1 MNNSERFTDRVEVP
15 LVEIPAFEP
24 QLSQLRYDFRNLWES
39 TPGAFVPFGK
49 EYELEQQRA
58 TEAEVEKTILSLED
72 FDLNSE
78 EVSML
83 KLQRVKAAVRNLVVR
98 SLDPEHREVGDMMLC
113 EFSDA
118 GDEFVRQAREFD
130 PDLEVGDVFQAL
142 RNLWI
147 INSMQVA
154 FSLPV
159 RVNPSGFAYSLLYPY
174 TDNFLDASA
183 VSSGE
188 KSAFHRTFASRLAGY
203 RAPVRTTLGS
213 RVSDLVGMI
222 ESEYARA
229 AYPDV
234 YESLLAI
241 HRAQGK
247 SLRQHL
253 REEGW
258 AQPDILDIS
267 VEKGGSSVLADAY
280 LAKGWLTREE
290 AEFAFGYGV
299 FLQFIDDLQDVDED
313 FQNGHQTLFTLV
325 AAKGTLDGIANRL
338 YRFLNQVLASS
349 DLGSL
354 RCSTPLVELVSRS
367 CRCLILESIAR
378 NSKLFTDNYVA
389 AVERYS
395 PIRFDHIRKMHGKMK
410 SKEKRL
416 RKVFKS
422 KQVLSAAAACA
433 RPTKPTP
440 ECETR

>member
-1 MNNSERFTDRVEVP
+1 MNNSEPLADRVDVA
-15 LVEIPAFEP
+15 LAEIPAFEL
-24 QLSQLRYDFRNLWES
+24 QLSQLRSDFRNLWQSAPE
-39 TPGAFVPFGK
+39 AFVPFGR
-49 EYELEQQRA
+49 EYELEHQRA
-58 TEAEVEKTILSLED
+58 TEAEVEKAILSVED
-72 FDLNSE
+72 FDLYPE
-78 EVSML
+78 RDSML
-83 KLQRVKAAVRNLVVR
+83 QLQRIKASVRNLVVR
-98 SLDPEHREVGDMMLC
+98 SLDPEHREVSDKMLR

-118 GDEFVRQAREFD
+118 GDVFVRQARELD
-130 PDLEVGDVFQAL
+130 PGLEVEDVFQAL

-159 RVNPSGFAYSLLYPY
+159 CVNPSGFAYSLLYPY

-183 VSSGE
+183 ISCAE
-188 KSAFHRTFASRLAGY
+188 KIAFHGTFARRLAGF
-203 RAPVRTTLGS
+203 RVPVTTRLES

-222 ESEYARA
+222 ESEYTRT

-241 HRAQGK
+241 HRAQEK
-247 SLRQHL
+247 SLSQHA
-253 REEGW
+253 REEGR

-267 VEKGGSSVLADAY
+267 IEKGGSSVLADAY

-299 FLQFIDDLQDVDED
+299 FLQLIDDLQDVDED
-313 FQNGHQTLFTLV
+313 LRNGHQTLFTLV
-325 AAKGTLDGIANRL
+325 AAKGALDGIANRL
-338 YRFLNQVLASS
+338 YRFLNQVLESS
-349 DLGSL
+349 DHDSL
-354 RCSTPLVELVSRS
+354 HYSTPLAELVSRS

-378 NSKLFTDNYVA
+378 NSKLFSEDYVA

-395 PIRFDHIRKMHGKMK
+395 PLRFDHIRKMHGEMK
-410 SKEKRL
+410 AKQKRL

-433 RPTKPTP
+433 
-440 ECETR
+440 

>member
-1 MNNSERFTDRVEVP
+1 MNNSEPLADRVDVA
-15 LVEIPAFEP
+15 LAEIPAFEL
-24 QLSQLRYDFRNLWES
+24 QLSQLRSDFRNLWQSAPE
-39 TPGAFVPFGK
+39 AFVPFGR
-49 EYELEQQRA
+49 EYELEHQRA
-58 TEAEVEKTILSLED
+58 TEAEVEKAILSVED
-72 FDLNSE
+72 FDLYPE
-78 EVSML
+78 RDSML
-83 KLQRVKAAVRNLVVR
+83 QLQRIKASVRNLVVR
-98 SLDPEHREVGDMMLC
+98 SLDPEHREVSDKMLR

-118 GDEFVRQAREFD
+118 GDVFVRQARELD
-130 PDLEVGDVFQAL
+130 PGLEVEDVFQAL

-159 RVNPSGFAYSLLYPY
+159 CVNPSGFAYSLLYPY

-183 VSSGE
+183 VSCAE
-188 KSAFHRTFASRLAGY
+188 KSAFHRTFARRLAGF
-203 RAPVRTTLGS
+203 RAPVTTALES

-234 YESLLAI
+234 YKSLLAI

-247 SLRQHL
+247 SLRQHT

-258 AQPDILDIS
+258 AQVDILDIS

-280 LAKGWLTREE
+280 LAKGWLTQGE

-313 FQNGHQTLFTLV
+313 LRNGHQTLFTLV
-325 AAKGTLDGIANRL
+325 AAKGALDGIANRL

-349 DLGSL
+349 DLDSL
-354 RCSTPLVELVSRS
+354 HRSTPLTELVSQS

-378 NSKLFTDNYVA
+378 NSKLFSNNYVR

-395 PIRFDHIRKMHGKMK
+395 PLRFDHMRKMHGEMK
-410 SKEKRL
+410 AKEKRL

-433 RPTKPTP
+433 
-440 ECETR
+440 